1 MNANPNTLVK
11 RKVTVHGKNGDYQAF
26 RNTKANE
33 DVRTPREK
41 KIDQARHDRNKVSYR
56 FEKSKEELQKEKEI
70 SERHLKFESEAK
82 EQRRAYGSG
91 PKLPKPG
98 MIMRVYAK
106 GRANVGGMLAKIKEV
121 ASDGKSV
128 VCELTSG
135 MTHTLPIEH
144 VEFAKSFL
152 VSDESKNYTFK
163 E

>member
-1 MNANPNTLVK
+1 MFSNANTALVK
-11 RKVTVHGKNGDYQAF
+11 KKVTVHGKNGDYQAF

-41 KIDQARHDRNKVSYR
+41 KIDHARSERNRINYKN
-56 FEKSKEELQKEKEI
+56 EKSEKEIQREKEI
-70 SERHLKFESEAK
+70 SKRHLEFESLSK
-82 EQRRAYGSG
+82 EQRRTYGTG

-121 ASDGKSV
+121 AHDGKSV

-135 MTHTLPIEH
+135 VTHTLPLEH
-144 VEFAKSFL
+144 LEFAKSGLF
-152 VSDESKNYTFK
+152 SD
-163 E
+163 